1 MKVDIS
7 GYNTLVPYK
16 EIEYNGLQ
24 YSFCRDFDHLSRY
37 KNLRQVI
44 HGPDDVDR
52 CMTLE
57 TPNPLKSNVDVD
69 YYEVLATEENRLD
82 VIASKTLGSP
92 RYAWVIAYFNTIDD
106 GFTVKEGQKLMIP
119 KNVSS
124 LFSSGEILS
133 SIPVTTLHLGIE

>member
-1 MKVDIS
+1 MRLDIA
-7 GYNTLVPYK
+7 GYNTLIPYK

-44 HGPDDVDR
+44 HGPDSSDR

-57 TPNPLKSNVDVD
+57 TPNGFVSNVEVD

-82 VIASKTLGSP
+82 IIANKTLGSA
-92 RYAWVIAYFNTIDD
+92 RYSWILAYFNKIPD
-106 GFTVKEGQKLMIP
+106 GFSVKEGQTLIVP

-124 LFSSGEILS
+124 LFSSGELLA

>member
-57 TPNPLKSNVDVD
+57 TP
-69 YYEVLATEENRLD
+69 
-82 VIASKTLGSP
+82 SKTLGSP